1 MYQEM
6 ALKKYELE
14 LKYNVQINTAEITAQ
29 QNIDRELLKQQG
41 TFQ

>member
-1 MYQEM
+1 M

-14 LKYNVQINTAEITAQ
+14 LKYNTQISTAEITAQ
-29 QNIDRELLKQQG
+29 QNIDREMLKQQQLG